1 MASVDIKKSSE
12 AQVEPLELP
21 KSIQPSIDD
30 DPVYSHQEQ
39 RRIIRKIDL
48 RLILMLGFLHCVCLI
63 DRGNLGTAAVA
74 GMEQELRL
82 VGTQYVSHTP
92 DRDRMLSIILPI
104 LHRVLLQLHSF
115 HLISPSK
122 CWVLFLCAR

>member
-1 MASVDIKKSSE
+1 MASADIKIASE
-12 AQVEPLELP
+12 AQVEPFESP

-30 DPVYSHQEQ
+30 DPIYPLQEQ

-82 VGTQYVSHTP
+82 VGTQYVSYTP
-92 DRDRMLSIILPI
+92 GRDRILSIILPI
-104 LHRVLLQLHSF
+104 LDRVLLQLHSF

-122 CWVLFLCAR
+122 YWVLFLCAR